1 MILKRLLLVVV
12 LLGGVLPALAQGD
25 DNPLPAPPGLILVGD
40 ETGLYSMNADGTE
53 KVYVAQTEQAGCW
66 LRDGKWSPDNTQ
78 VVYTEF
84 CGGSDPTDWRSANRT
99 AIIHLY
105 DVESQSDEV
114 LLETDGTSQDY
125 VGGWSPNGEELV
137 LYSNRGT
144 SFIYNLFLL
153 DIDRQELTQLTDFDS
168 NAGRATFDPT
178 GQYVLYNRYDAAQA
192 RWDIRALDVNDP
204 TSEILVAVGLTPNW
218 SPDGKWIA
226 YTSERNASSDLA
238 DVFVM
243 PTDCI
248 YNNTACEP
256 GQEKNITYTPEI
268 GEREPLWSA
277 DQTQIIYLRNT
288 NPTPGAEL
296 WDIFR
301 QELKTGRLVKLT
313 DTTDVSE
320 RHTDWQR
327 TETAEIVEVETVLPV
342 VVSVTSATLNL
353 RNGPSTG
360 AQVAGQPVSNGQ
372 FLFVQSVNTA
382 GDWYY
387 ITLPADGT
395 SAWVFGDFTQT
406 VEGDP
411 TTLPVRE
418 D

>member
-1 MILKRLLLVVV
+1 
-12 LLGGVLPALAQGD
+12 
-25 DNPLPAPPGLILVGD
+25 
-40 ETGLYSMNADGTE
+40 
-53 KVYVAQTEQAGCW
+53 
-66 LRDGKWSPDNTQ
+66 
-78 VVYTEF
+78 
-84 CGGSDPTDWRSANRT
+84 
-99 AIIHLY
+99 
-105 DVESQSDEV
+105 
-114 LLETDGTSQDY
+114 
-125 VGGWSPNGEELV
+125 
-137 LYSNRGT
+137 
-144 SFIYNLFLL
+144 
-153 DIDRQELTQLTDFDS
+153 DRQELTQLTDFDS
-168 NAGRATFDPT
+168 NAGRASFDPT

-204 TSEILVAVGLTPNW
+204 TSEMLVAVGLTPNW

-226 YTSERNASSDLA
+226 YSSERNASSDLA

-248 YNNTACEP
+248 YNNTPCEP

-268 GEREPLWSA
+268 GEREPLWSS

-327 TETAEIVEVETVLPV
+327 TETAEMVEVETVLPV

-360 AQVAGQPVSNGQ
+360 AQVAGQPVNNGQ
-372 FLFVQSVNTA
+372 FLFVQSVNAA